1 LWERRFKDGVYRYAR
16 AFSLAGGR
24 MIGAVALAYYD
35 KGFFYLFD
43 RDGKGLWP
51 PKLISG
57 SVTPAASLDGSLLA
71 ILNESNHYLEL
82 LTASGEEVAH
92 IQVSDRVTL
101 RFTDDGEYLYLLD
114 GDQIIVVDRRGERHK
129 FGGRIVAPG
138 ELQVAPDG
146 RYLAVTT
153 NDGTDYLNLF
163 RPDGTLKWR
172 YTIDS
177 GGTDKLSFSSDGRYL
192 VLYDF
197 GLRGGIAVFRV
208 EDGAVMWR
216 SYFTPPDGRRA
227 FIRSASIRSDSLE
240 VAVNYTESYRVGRQ
254 TVEEHTLI
262 VFDRRGRPESRVRLP
277 DNVDLRA
284 TGDGSVMVV
293 TTNNEI
299 KADGTVSQ
307 QLFWYDILALF
318 HAEGGS

>member
-1 LWERRFKDGVYRYAR
+1 
-16 AFSLAGGR
+16 
-24 MIGAVALAYYD
+24 
-35 KGFFYLFD
+35 
-43 RDGKGLWP
+43 
-51 PKLISG
+51 
-57 SVTPAASLDGSLLA
+57 
-71 ILNESNHYLEL
+71 
-82 LTASGEEVAH
+82 
-92 IQVSDRVTL
+92 
-101 RFTDDGEYLYLLD
+101 
-114 GDQIIVVDRRGERHK
+114 
-129 FGGRIVAPG
+129 
-138 ELQVAPDG
+138 
-146 RYLAVTT
+146 